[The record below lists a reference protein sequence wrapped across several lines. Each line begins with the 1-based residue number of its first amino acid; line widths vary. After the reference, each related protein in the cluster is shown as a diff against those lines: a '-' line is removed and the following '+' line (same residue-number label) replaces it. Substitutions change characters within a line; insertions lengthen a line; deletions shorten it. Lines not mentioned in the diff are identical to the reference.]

1 MVDRVQNQP
10 LMFRIGGQ
18 VRLLEQ
24 RCRHGQSGLSITGA
38 LRFFAGVCEIVAQT
52 NQPLRRDGRRRG
64 IDRLKV
70 VVRIG
75 AFGQIVAEA
84 MDIRRPGVPGRDAVH
99 AAVLEIKIGG
109 GTGRLEHHRGQFSS
123 ATKRLERRVLQRHE
137 KLELL
142 RISAKRPGQT
152 TRPCTERRVT
162 LLRIRA
168 AVTTVVQVKNTLV
181 RRAPTNVVMIPAFTV
196 VNAVIRRRLG
206 MLDEPL
212 E

>member
-24 RCRHGQSGLSITGA
+24 RCRHGQSGLPIART
-38 LRFFAGVCEIVAQT
+38 LRFFTSVDEIVTQT

-64 IDRLKV
+64 INRLKV
-70 VVRIG
+70 VVWIG
-75 AFGQIVAEA
+75 TLGQIVAQS
-84 MDIRRPGVPGRDAVH
+84 MDVSRTGVPGRDAIRT
-99 AAVLEIKIGG
+99 AILEIKIGG

-142 RISAKRPGQT
+142 RIPAKRPGQT
-152 TRPCTERRVT
+152 TRPCAERRVT

-168 AVTTVVQVKNTLV
+168 PVTAIVQVEDTLV
-181 RRAPTNVVMIPAFTV
+181 RRATAHVVMIPAFTV

-206 MLDEPL
+206 MMDEPL